1 MQAVGISHVAPP
13 GARKPMS
20 SGTAAGLDSRMTITL
35 VLPGRIARGDIPAL
49 CERVRMLLE
58 PHAGPIVCDAGAISQ
73 PDAASVDALARL
85 QLTARAFG
93 CRLSF
98 THMCDELEAL
108 ISLVGLDDVL
118 PMAIRSGVE
127 PVGQPEE
134 GKQVRGIEEE
144 ADASDA
150 IA

>member
-1 MQAVGISHVAPP
+1 MSSRVAVG
-13 GARKPMS
+13 
-20 SGTAAGLDSRMTITL
+20 LNSRMTITL
-35 VLPGRIARGDIPAL
+35 ALPGRIARGDIPAL
-49 CERVRMLLE
+49 CEHLGALLE
-58 PHAGPIVCDAGAISQ
+58 RRAGPIVCDSGAMSH

-93 CRLSF
+93 CRISF
-98 THMCDELEAL
+98 THACRDLEAL

-118 PMAIRSGVE
+118 PVMAGSGVE

-134 GKQVRGIEEE
+134 RDQVGGVEEE
-144 ADASDA
+144 ADAGDA